1 MLKINFADA
10 DLRGAVF
17 AYPANLLTERKF
29 AMQSYD
35 VIVIGAGVIGCS
47 VACHLARLGAKSVLV
62 LEQNQIGAGT
72 TAQSSGI
79 LRTHYSVPENVALA
93 KDSWR
98 VFTDFA
104 NYLGDEDAAA
114 GLVKCGYLI
123 AAPDG
128 PKQQPLAEAL
138 KAQQAQGIEVHLL
151 DRQQGEALLPIAS
164 LEDAALIG
172 YEPEAGF
179 ADAYLVATSFA
190 RAARHGGVKIMEGVT
205 VTGLLRQGCRVVGVQ
220 SSAGNF
226 SCATLVSTQNI
237 WAAQLQDWVGQPMPV
252 KPERHTVL
260 ALEGPL
266 PYSFAMPV
274 FKDLGSPGML
284 YCRSYGGT
292 QMLVSEGTVGETL
305 ADLDNEQ
312 GDVSLDYIADIGEQA
327 AARFPSFAEAGLA
340 SSWTGV
346 YDVTPDWNPVL
357 GRIAGVEGAVV
368 GYGFSGHGFK
378 LSPAVGRVLAQEALG
393 LRPDISLAPY
403 AYERFASGQL
413 LVGRYGLGAVS

>member
-1 MLKINFADA
+1 M
-10 DLRGAVF
+10 
-17 AYPANLLTERKF
+17 LTEKSHALIRLSAFVFESESMKN
-29 AMQSYD
+29 YD

-47 VACHLARLGAKSVLV
+47 VAHHLAKLGAKSVLV
-62 LEQNQIGAGT
+62 LEQSQIGAGT
-72 TAQSSGI
+72 TSQSSGI

-93 KDSWR
+93 KDSWK
-98 VFTDFA
+98 VFTNFA
-104 NYLGDEDAAA
+104 NYLGDDDAAA

-123 AAPDG
+123 AAPEG
-128 PKQQPLAEAL
+128 PKLSPLAAAL
-138 KAQQAQGIEVHLL
+138 AAQQSQGIEVQLL
-151 DRQQGEALLPIAS
+151 DQKQGEALLPIAS
-164 LEDAALIG
+164 LADAALIG

-190 RAARHGGVKIMEGVT
+190 RAARRGGVKIMEGVT
-205 VTGLLRQGCRVVGVQ
+205 VTKLMRDGNRVVGVETSQ
-220 SSAGNF
+220 GNF
-226 SCATLVSTQNI
+226 SCGTLVSTQNI
-237 WAAQLQDWVGQPMPV
+237 WAAQLQDWVGLPMPV
-252 KPERHTVL
+252 VPERHTVL
-260 ALEGPL
+260 ALEGPQ

-305 ADLDNEQ
+305 SDLNNEQ
-312 GDVSLDYIADIGEQA
+312 GDISLDNIVSIGEQVA
-327 AARFPSFAEAGLA
+327 ERFPSFGEAGMA

-357 GRIAGVEGAVV
+357 GRIPGIDGVVV

-393 LRPDISLAPY
+393 MTPDISLAPY
-403 AYERFASGQL
+403 AYERFATGNL
-413 LVGRYGLGAVS
+413 LVGKYGLGAVS